1 MPQPHENEAQP
12 AADPEHLSAV
22 AGLMAKEE
30 DWAIFRR
37 FDELNLLNLLILQEG
52 IQDLTNQ
59 LARLRSS
66 TPCDGA
72 ADANS
77 WYTLAQPKGARNNPI
92 GRNQD
97 DGGLESTRRRELWG
111 KIKEKLKE
119 YNAALTDLARL
130 RSLEPPTVRHTTRLR
145 AELDKMVSQ
154 SHLHRRHLACWDA
167 AHEDDFAAIRSGA
180 SKGGRFGLWITL
192 GLEIIKWEL
201 WGKHSVGCFGP
212 MTSALHWTLLT
223 SINIFTCHF
232 QASTDPASVSSR
244 VIALGNKKPRISK
257 AELARKHA
265 FVSRFAMALFGG
277 IALIVPTVVMAKVQG
292 IDVSL
297 ITTSVA
303 VVLFGLALA
312 FGATDSTGKDVL
324 AATAAY
330 TAVLVVFVG
339 TSLGGGASTSSAGSA
354 ASANGTSV
362 S

>member
-201 WGKHSVGCFGP
+201 WGKHS
-212 MTSALHWTLLT
+212 
-223 SINIFTCHF
+223 
-232 QASTDPASVSSR
+232 ASTDPASVSSR

>member
-1 MPQPHENEAQP
+1 MAQPHENGAQP

-22 AGLMAKEE
+22 ARLMAKEE

-37 FDELNLLNLLILQEG
+37 FDELNLLNLLMLQEG
-52 IQDLTNQ
+52 IQELANQ
-59 LARLRSS
+59 LAELRPS
-66 TPCDGA
+66 TPCDDAAGA
-72 ADANS
+72 DS
-77 WYTLAQPKGARNNPI
+77 WYTLAQSKGARKNPI
-92 GRNQD
+92 AWNQ
-97 DGGLESTRRRELWG
+97 GGEGLELRRRETWR

-119 YNAALTDLARL
+119 YNAALMDLARL
-130 RSLEPPTVRHTTRLR
+130 RSLEPPIAQDTARLR

-154 SHLHRRHLACWDA
+154 SRLHTRHLACWDA
-167 AHEDDFAAIRSGA
+167 AHEDDFAAIRSGT
-180 SKGGRFGLWITL
+180 SKGGRFGLWVTL
-192 GLEIIKWEL
+192 GLEMIRWEL
-201 WGKHSVGCFGP
+201 WRKHS
-212 MTSALHWTLLT
+212 A
-223 SINIFTCHF
+223 N
-232 QASTDPASVSSR
+232 TDPATVSSR
-244 VIALGNKKPRISK
+244 VVALGKKKPRISK

-277 IALIVPTVVMAKVQG
+277 VGLIVPTVVMAKVQG
-292 IDVSL
+292 IDASL

-354 ASANGTSV
+354 ALTNGTSV